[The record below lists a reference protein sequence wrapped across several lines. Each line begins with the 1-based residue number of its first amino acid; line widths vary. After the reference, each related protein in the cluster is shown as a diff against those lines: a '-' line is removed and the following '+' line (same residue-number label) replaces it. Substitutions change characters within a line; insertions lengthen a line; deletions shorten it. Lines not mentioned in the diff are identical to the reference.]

1 MRNVRD
7 VTVGKGEIYGNA
19 HTSTGVAC
27 AIFPTSSSACM
38 IFFIRAAT
46 GFFLGG
52 MVADYPMGSCA
63 LRR

>member
-1 MRNVRD
+1 MREKRSERD
-7 VTVGKGEIYGNA
+7 RRREIYGNA

-52 MVADYPMGSCA
+52 MVADYPEA
-63 LRR
+63 VAPRR

>member
-1 MRNVRD
+1 
-7 VTVGKGEIYGNA
+7 
-19 HTSTGVAC
+19 VAC